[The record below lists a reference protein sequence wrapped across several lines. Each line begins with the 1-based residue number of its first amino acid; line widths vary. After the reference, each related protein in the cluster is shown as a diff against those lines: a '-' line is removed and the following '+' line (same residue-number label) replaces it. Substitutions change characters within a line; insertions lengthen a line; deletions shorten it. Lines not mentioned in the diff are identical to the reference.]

1 VLNTAALLFIP
12 EIDDQL
18 PELLGY
24 SESEIYKN
32 FLLCE
37 SMDEF
42 DLLCSLDDSEITMKT
57 INALDDAIGVQFS
70 DFYLTNWP
78 EQGANPEEG
87 IHFKPHEVI
96 KGKTI
101 NGKQMGHL
109 ICPTNFVTEGCLIH
123 KVTWSYT
130 TGYDYTIKPRIGY
143 LRLELLNGEV
153 VEINM
158 KTVDKSVGIED
169 RHYQLKGVFVIT
181 TFQMSSA
188 ILRLRLCGSYE
199 AMDFLKAFEYYS
211 LWSIS
216 SHAKKLLEKH
226 QKYQD
231 ETKKSENYTSWKG
244 TTKDAFE
251 TNVDN
256 VIDLNLY

>member
-1 VLNTAALLFIP
+1 MLNTAALLFIP

-24 SESEIYKN
+24 SESDIYKN
-32 FLLCE
+32 FLLYE
-37 SMDEF
+37 SRDEY

-57 INALDDAIGVQFS
+57 IKELNDAIGVQFS

-96 KGKTI
+96 RGKI
-101 NGKQMGHL
+101 LNGKQMGHD
-109 ICPTNFVTEGCLIH
+109 ICPTNFITEGCLIC
-123 KVTWSYT
+123 KISWSYT

-158 KTVDKSVGIED
+158 KTVNKSIGVEDKY
-169 RHYQLKGVFVIT
+169 YQLTGVFVIT

-188 ILRLRLCGSYE
+188 ILRLRLCGSYQ
-199 AMDFLKAFEYYS
+199 AKDFLKAFEYYS
-211 LWSIS
+211 LWNIS

-231 ETKKSENYTSWKG
+231 EKSKFQKFSSWKG
-244 TTKDAFE
+244 TTNDVFDI
-251 TNVDN
+251 NVDN
-256 VIDLNLY
+256 VLDFK